1 MTIPRQAASLSELK
15 KALVQLPHDELL
27 AVCVRLTKFKIDN
40 KELLT
45 YLLLKSH
52 DERGYAEGLCDE
64 IDRQFRQQ
72 PIHQRTLRKIIRWMD
87 RCLRMSGNKETELQ
101 VRIHFARCVADI
113 APKMK
118 RCRVTANLY
127 ATQLSKIEKTLD
139 KVHPDL
145 QFDFRHEMADLP
157 ANLR

>member
-1 MTIPRQAASLSELK
+1 MTIPRQAATLSELK

-27 AVCVRLTKFKIDN
+27 DVCLRLTKFKIDN

-52 DERGYAEGLCDE
+52 DEPAYAEGLCDE
-64 IDRQFRQQ
+64 IDRQFRDQ
-72 PIHQRTLRKIIRWMD
+72 PPHKRMLRKIVRWMD
-87 RCLRMSGNKETELQ
+87 RCLRFSGNKETELQ
-101 VRIHFARCVADI
+101 VRIHFCRCVADI

-145 QFDFRHEMADLP
+145 QFDFRREMAGLP